1 MSALGHK
8 QTFRAAIATSA
19 LSPKADLRRQG
30 VWSILVASGRSAQE
44 AELKPR
50 STGQDSPAS
59 GVRRD
64 HQALA
69 GFGGNL

>member
-8 QTFRAAIATSA
+8 QTFRGAIATSA

-44 AELKPR
+44 AELNQR
-50 STGQDSPAS
+50 AD
-59 GVRRD
+59 RRGKTR
-64 HQALA
+64 QLA
-69 GFGGNL
+69 GLDGTTKH

>member
-8 QTFRAAIATSA
+8 QTFRGAIATSA

-44 AELKPR
+44 AELNQR
-50 STGQDSPAS
+50 PAS